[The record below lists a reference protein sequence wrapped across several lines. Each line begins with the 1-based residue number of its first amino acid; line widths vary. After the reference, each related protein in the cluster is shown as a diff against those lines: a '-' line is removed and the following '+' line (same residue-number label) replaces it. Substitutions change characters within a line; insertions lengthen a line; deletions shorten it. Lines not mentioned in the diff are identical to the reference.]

1 MFFQIFR
8 FGYERQ
14 ENCVRNEGV
23 CAFLNKML
31 IFYYSMCCWSLFVSV
46 DKHVGK
52 HFQRSHLSC
61 IVNQFDRSA
70 WKLSIIFPKSLDMPC
85 RYIAKC
91 RSAWLEISIR
101 TFTGKPLKSNSTRV
115 SARLNPSTTNASRHT
130 DFSHLICIAN
140 HWTGCYIMGKIG
152 CSWVKI
158 LNTFQTVFTIY
169 NIFTIVH
176 RKC

>member
-70 WKLSIIFPKSLDMPC
+70 WKLSIIFPKSLDMQC
-85 RYIAKC
+85 GYIAKC
-91 RSAWLEISIR
+91 YRISIR
-101 TFTGKPLKSNSTRV
+101 DLSLV
-115 SARLNPSTTNASRHT
+115 
-130 DFSHLICIAN
+130 SHLKVIAQGSVQDLTHQQSMLLVIQTSVN
-140 HWTGCYIMGKIG
+140 WFAMQIIG
-152 CSWVKI
+152 LVAI
-158 LNTFQTVFTIY
+158 
-169 NIFTIVH
+169 
-176 RKC
+176 